1 MRAKRSLLLLSFSSL
16 LVPALHAGAQVSVDA
31 IGDGKHLYAGVEGS
45 DFKPDYNPIGG
56 RLYGYGFFADYMVS
70 RYLGAEGEIRLLDL
84 NKPSG
89 QTQKNFFAGPIVD
102 AYRYHRFTGYGKLM
116 LGIDSINYPSGIGY
130 GTYFAFAPGGGVEY
144 RLNSRLK
151 LRGEYEYQ
159 FVRSA
164 PGFPNQPS
172 NGLTPSGYSG
182 GISYRIY

>member
-56 RLYGYGFFADYMVS
+56 RS